1 MNQRVTLP
9 SAVAKVFI
17 TDQLYDRVPPVPDYL
32 REKLAIQDLAA
43 QMSEGPGEF
52 LSRLVKLAM
61 EICAAQSGGISVL
74 EPESRQFRW
83 LALCGAL
90 ATFENATTPRDNSP
104 CGVCLDHG
112 GPVLMA
118 HPERAYDWI
127 RDASITVP
135 EVLLVPLRIKGE
147 DAIGTLWIVAG
158 QSHYFDSGHARVM
171 TELASFAGVALRMIQ
186 TETRLKAAL
195 QQQETLTG
203 EMSHRVK
210 NLFALVDGM
219 IRMTARSA
227 ETPADMAAALTGRL
241 HALAAAHG
249 LVRRSFVENA
259 RETTDLHELAETI
272 LRPHNGAH
280 EIDGPAVLLGQHAAT
295 DLALVFHELAT
306 NAAKYGSLK
315 EGGAVTVGWRLAD
328 ATVHIDWAERGGP
341 HITGTPRR
349 KGFGTTLAER
359 TLGGRLG
366 GTIAYDW
373 SHVGLRVAMT
383 VMAERLAK

>member
-1 MNQRVTLP
+1 
-9 SAVAKVFI
+9 
-17 TDQLYDRVPPVPDYL
+17 
-32 REKLAIQDLAA
+32 
-43 QMSEGPGEF
+43 
-52 LSRLVKLAM
+52 
-61 EICAAQSGGISVL
+61 
-74 EPESRQFRW
+74 
-83 LALCGAL
+83 
-90 ATFENATTPRDNSP
+90 
-104 CGVCLDHG
+104 
-112 GPVLMA
+112 MA

-158 QSHYFDSGHARVM
+158 QSHHFDSGHARVM